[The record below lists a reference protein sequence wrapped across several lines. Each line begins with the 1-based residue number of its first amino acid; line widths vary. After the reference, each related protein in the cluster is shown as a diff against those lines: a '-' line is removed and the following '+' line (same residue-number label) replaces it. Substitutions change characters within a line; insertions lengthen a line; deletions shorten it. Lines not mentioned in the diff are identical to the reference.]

1 MIFTEQSAGELP
13 CLNHCM
19 MLVRLEQLAQHAKLV
34 CAPAHGYSS
43 SVNVF
48 LMIVWR
54 VIAIS
59 TSAISASY
67 PVLLQASTSKSP
79 YLGMSNKGASPA
91 PSIAH
96 LFPHSPYPDPP
107 SLPAEASAVKQKHAM
122 PEQRDSPEPAVLRE
136 AAAESASDN
145 QKTRAQ
151 TEADTLSAAQ
161 AASRLSLLQA
171 EQTQVELE
179 LANATQTADGS
190 QIPSPCEPDSI
201 QRTCEQALVE
211 AVLFADT
218 GRHIHQAWPQDA
230 AAVGTT
236 EAGSADPHGMM
247 AEQDNSLGL
256 SHQSTSQISEP
267 AAPGTQSKPAK
278 SAQQSLSQPERP
290 RTHRQTRSSARASL
304 AAQKATSEAVSSA
317 STRRGK
323 AQAKTFHALPVVTEQ
338 AEAVSAVSTA
348 KSLSEEPITGEA
360 AAAQMEPG
368 AAADPTIDSA
378 VTAQQLEATLPTVP
392 EEEEAQHLGAIGA
405 EKHGEDPTGMTDD
418 CAAHHRQPASEAAD
432 VCNMQV
438 EASPA
443 AAAAASTLTADLNSI
458 SVPGQGLVRLAAP
471 GLLEPPCAVNS
482 RPLSMDAHTDI
493 SKQHTGTEASNW
505 AEASPGAVGQAALP
519 ESAGAMHE
527 DAVGTSEGPT
537 AADVS
542 NGSMPLAAA
551 AGEGAAAAAAPGHHL
566 HMHSQGTQQS
576 PDAAVGQDAESQ
588 PLQKLGARARRPPKP
603 KQPVK
608 RKQTRK
614 RGRQVAQQDE
624 NADINAVP
632 TGSSPSCMQPE
643 AQQSCK
649 PAPASPLQAV
659 PAAKDGSA
667 AAAAAAAADKQDEHA
682 DKPQR

>member
-1 MIFTEQSAGELP
+1 
-13 CLNHCM
+13 
-19 MLVRLEQLAQHAKLV
+19 MLSWF

-43 SVNVF
+43 SVNVI

-54 VIAIS
+54 FIAIS
-59 TSAISASY
+59 TSAVSASY

-79 YLGMSNKGASPA
+79 YPGMTNKGASPA
-91 PSIAH
+91 PSTAH
-96 LFPHSPYPDPP
+96 LFPQSPYPDPP

-145 QKTRAQ
+145 QKTQAQ

-179 LANATQTADGS
+179 LANATQTAEES
-190 QIPSPCEPDSI
+190 RIPSPCEPDSI

-211 AVLFADT
+211 AVLVADT
-218 GRHIHQAWPQDA
+218 GRHSHQACAQEA

-236 EAGSADPHGMM
+236 EAGSAGPHGMM

-256 SHQSTSQISEP
+256 THRSMSQISEP
-267 AAPGTQSKPAK
+267 AAPGAQSKPAK

-290 RTHRQTRSSARASL
+290 RTRRQTRSSARASL
-304 AAQKATSEAVSSA
+304 AAQKATSEAVGSA

-323 AQAKTFHALPVVTEQ
+323 AQAKTFHPLTVVTEQ

-348 KSLSEEPITGEA
+348 KSLSEEPITSEA
-360 AAAQMEPG
+360 AAAQVEAA
-368 AAADPTIDSA
+368 AAADLTIDLPVSA
-378 VTAQQLEATLPTVP
+378 QHLEASLSTVP
-392 EEEEAQHLGAIGA
+392 EEEEAQHLGATGA
-405 EKHGEDPTGMTDD
+405 EKHGEAPVGMTDD
-418 CAAHHRQPASEAAD
+418 SAAHHRQPAPEAAD
-432 VCNMQV
+432 VSNMQV

-443 AAAAASTLTADLNSI
+443 AAAAASTGAADLNSLP
-458 SVPGQGLVRLAAP
+458 VLAQGQVRLAAP
-471 GLLEPPCAVNS
+471 DLPELPCDVSS
-482 RPLSMDAHTDI
+482 RPFSVDASTDV
-493 SKQHTGTEASNW
+493 SQQNTGTGDSTLAGV
-505 AEASPGAVGQAALP
+505 SPAAVGQAALP
-519 ESAGAMHE
+519 ESTMHQDDVE
-527 DAVGTSEGPT
+527 TSEDPT
-537 AADVS
+537 AAAVGS
-542 NGSMPLAAA
+542 SSMPLAAA
-551 AGEGAAAAAAPGHHL
+551 AGEGAAAAAAPGNHL
-566 HMHSQGTQQS
+566 HMHSQGRQQS

-588 PLQKLGARARRPPKP
+588 PRQKLGARARRPPKP

-624 NADINAVP
+624 NADINAAPIGSP
-632 TGSSPSCMQPE
+632 TSCMQPE
-643 AQQSCK
+643 AERSQEH
-649 PAPASPLQAV
+649 APASPLQAG

-667 AAAAAAAADKQDEHA
+667 AVAAAAAGKQDEHA